1 MTDNLPVP
9 AGGNLAEARKNAAEF
24 LQASR
29 AGNTVRAYRSDWA
42 DFEQWCR
49 SQNLTALPAEPQS
62 IALYLASL
70 PGRGLKA
77 STIKRRRAAI
87 KWAHR
92 HLDTINPV
100 SHPGVSQVLDGIGRT
115 IGSAP
120 NKKTALTVQVLE
132 RVLRK
137 IPDDLA
143 GIRDRAMLLVGFAG
157 ALRRSELVAL
167 DLADVTRHPKGL
179 VLRIRKS
186 KTDQAGE
193 GMIKAIPHGKRLKVI
208 VALDAWIKAGKITS
222 GPLFRYTRGITVGTE
237 RLRDQQ
243 VARMIKSRMR
253 KAGLDSRSFS
263 GHSLRSG
270 FITSAAEA
278 GASLQSIA
286 DVAGHAKL
294 DTTRGYMQV
303 ADAFADHAGRKFL

>member
-9 AGGNLAEARKNAAEF
+9 AGENLAELRKTAAEF
-24 LQASR
+24 LQAGR
-29 AGNTVRAYRSDWA
+29 AQNTVIAYRSDWA
-42 DFEQWCR
+42 DFERWCQ
-49 SQNLTALPAEPQS
+49 SQNLTALPAEPQT

-70 PGRGLKA
+70 PRRGLKA

-92 HLDTINPV
+92 HLDTVNPV
-100 SHPGVSQVLDGIGRT
+100 SHPGVAQVLDGIGRT
-115 IGSAP
+115 LGTAP
-120 NKKTALTVQVLE
+120 NKKTAITVAVLE
-132 RVLRK
+132 KVLRK

-143 GIRDRAMLLVGFAG
+143 GLRDRALLLVGFAA
-157 ALRRSELVAL
+157 ALRRSEIVAL
-167 DLADVTRHPKGL
+167 NVADVTRHPKGL

-208 VALDAWIKAGKITS
+208 VALDAWMKAAKITS
-222 GPLFRYTRGITVGTE
+222 GPLFRSARGFTIGTE

>member
-9 AGGNLAEARKNAAEF
+9 AGENLAEVRKTAAEF

-29 AGNTVRAYRSDWA
+29 ADNTVRAYRSDWA

-49 SQNLTALPAEPQS
+49 QQNLAAFPADPQTV
-62 IALYLASL
+62 ALYLASL

-87 KWAHR
+87 KYGHR
-92 HLDTINPV
+92 QAEHNPAG
-100 SHPGVSQVLDGIGRT
+100 HPGVAQVLDGIGRT
-115 IGSAP
+115 LGSAP
-120 NKKTALTVQVLE
+120 NKKTALTVAVLE

-137 IPDDLA
+137 IPEDLA
-143 GIRDRAMLLVGFAG
+143 GIRDRALLLVGFAG

-167 DLADVTRHPKGL
+167 DASDVTRHPKGL
-179 VLRIRKS
+179 VVRVRKS

-208 VALDAWIKAGKITS
+208 PALDAWMVAAKITT
-222 GPLFRYTRGITVGTE
+222 GPLFRQARGSKVGPD

-243 VARMIKSRMR
+243 VARIIKSRLR

-286 DVAGHAKL
+286 DVAGHARL
-294 DTTRGYMQV
+294 DTTRGYMQIS
-303 ADAFADHAGRKFL
+303 DAFREHAGRKFL